1 MILRLGLAVAV
12 VVVTALA
19 LAGRIDVG
27 TARLV
32 VIVHAVLAFTALVV
46 NVASRRRLRRAMA
59 LMKTTVPVVVN
70 EPILT
75 PRDDVAA
82 LIARVRELGFELIGG
97 TDTTLSGPP
106 VRTWILTEPA
116 GDVWVEIGFAATP
129 IAIFLSEAKGG
140 RFVETAY
147 PRGSTLD
154 VPELLAGPV
163 SASPAGALATQRERL
178 ASLGGPARPVVTM
191 DDYVAVEA
199 VQRASNGGLRIR
211 DHLEHVVGPSIRDF
225 AISLVVDALALVALV
240 VASPAG

>member
-1 MILRLGLAVAV
+1 MILRLGLALAV

-19 LAGRIDVG
+19 LAGRVDVG

-59 LMKTTVPVVVN
+59 LMKTTVPIVVS

-75 PRDDVAA
+75 PRDDLAA
-82 LIARVRELGFELIGG
+82 LIPRVRELGFELIGG
-97 TDTTLSGPP
+97 TDTTLAGPP
-106 VRTWILTEPA
+106 VRTWIMTEPA

-129 IAIFLSEAKGG
+129 IAIFLSQASGG

-147 PRGSTLD
+147 PRGATID

-163 SASPAGALATQRERL
+163 SAGPPEALATQRERL
-178 ASLGGPARPVVTM
+178 AGLGGPARPVVTM
-191 DDYVAVEA
+191 DDYLAVEA

-225 AISLVVDALALVALV
+225 AISLVVDALALVALL
-240 VASPAG
+240 VAAPAG